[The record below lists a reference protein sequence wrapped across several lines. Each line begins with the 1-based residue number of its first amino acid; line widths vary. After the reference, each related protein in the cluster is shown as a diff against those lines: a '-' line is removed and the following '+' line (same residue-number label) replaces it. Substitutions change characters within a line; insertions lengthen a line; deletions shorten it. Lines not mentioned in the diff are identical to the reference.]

1 MKRTPIL
8 LAVLLAL
15 AAYSSADT
23 IKITSGSGTIYPFE
37 VFPGYT
43 FQFNGSGYSI
53 SIPQALDDFG
63 GSLVNCWGGCNQIPS
78 TNFPLFL
85 ASGGI
90 LASDDPTGNRFLTG
104 AIEFDAVSFVSSLG
118 PNGILTVQYT
128 AALNLNLF
136 LVDLVKDTQVGP
148 FVWTDPNQ
156 LWHITAQFGPDGP
169 PGFIKFEG
177 ATLTSV
183 PEPAT
188 ITLLG
193 TGMLSILFGIRR
205 RCKSNMLKTV
215 GQIRSGNEA
224 SLL

>member
-1 MKRTPIL
+1 MKRTLIL
-8 LAVLLAL
+8 LAVLLTL
-15 AAYSSADT
+15 AAYSRADT
-23 IKITSGSGTIYPFE
+23 IKITSGSGTISPFH
-37 VFPGYT
+37 VLPGFT

-53 SIPQALDDFG
+53 SIPQANDDFG
-63 GSLVNCWGGCNQIPS
+63 GSLVNCWGGCDQIPS

-128 AALNLNLF
+128 ATLTLHLF
-136 LVDLVKDTQVGP
+136 LVDPVKDTQIGP
-148 FVWTDPNQ
+148 FVWADPNQ
-156 LWHITAQFGPDGP
+156 AWHITAQFAPDFSGNP
-169 PGFIKFEG
+169 IPFHFEG

-193 TGMLSILFGIRR
+193 TGMLPLLFGFRR
-205 RCKSNMLKTV
+205 RCKANMLKSV
-215 GQIRSGNEA
+215 SPNKVR
-224 SLL
+224 

>member
-8 LAVLLAL
+8 LAVLLVL
-15 AAYSSADT
+15 AAYSRADT
-23 IKITSGSGTIYPFE
+23 IKITSGSGKIYPFM
-37 VFPGYT
+37 VLPGYT

-63 GSLVNCWGGCNQIPS
+63 GSLVNCWGGCDQIPS

-90 LASDDPTGNRFLTG
+90 LASDDPSGNRFLTG
-104 AIEFDAVSFVSSLG
+104 AIRFDAVSFVSSLA

-128 AALNLNLF
+128 ATLNLQLF
-136 LVDLVKDTQVGP
+136 LVDQVNDTQIGP
-148 FVWTDPNQ
+148 FVWADANQ
-156 LWHITAQFGPDGP
+156 PWHITAQFAPDVSGI
-169 PGFIKFEG
+169 PGLIQFEG

-188 ITLLG
+188 MTLLG
-193 TGMLSILFGIRR
+193 TGMLPILFGVRR
-205 RCKSNMLKTV
+205 WRKSTILKKVNPGKLTKHH
-215 GQIRSGNEA
+215 R
-224 SLL
+224 

>member
-15 AAYSSADT
+15 AAYSRADT
-23 IKITSGSGTIYPFE
+23 INITSGSGKIYPFM
-37 VFPGYT
+37 VLPGYT

-63 GSLVNCWGGCNQIPS
+63 GDLVTCYGGCDHIPS

-90 LASDDPTGNRFLTG
+90 LAIDDPTGNRYLTG
-104 AIEFDAVSFVSSLG
+104 AIEFDAVSFVSSLA
-118 PNGILTVQYT
+118 PNGILTVQYIAT
-128 AALNLNLF
+128 LNIHLF
-136 LVDLVKDTQVGP
+136 LVDLVADTQIGP
-148 FVWTDPNQ
+148 FVWSNPNQ
-156 LWHITAQFGPDGP
+156 PWFITARFAPDISGI
-169 PGFIKFEG
+169 PGLIQFEG

-193 TGMLSILFGIRR
+193 TGMLPILLRARR
-205 RCKSNMLKTV
+205 RCKSKML
-215 GQIRSGNEA
+215 
-224 SLL
+224 